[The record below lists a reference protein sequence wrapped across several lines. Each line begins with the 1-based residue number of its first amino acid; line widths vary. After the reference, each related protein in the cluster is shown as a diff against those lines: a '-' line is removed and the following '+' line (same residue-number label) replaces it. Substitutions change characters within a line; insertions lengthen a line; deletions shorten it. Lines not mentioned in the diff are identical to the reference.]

1 MNSREIKEV
10 VNQVLSQGFQLRP
23 EALLI
28 LEDIQDTID
37 VSKVLNQV
45 INFKLHLDENDFLI
59 TDKDFT
65 RFLPLSDVHLE
76 RDGERSQVPV
86 KRVNPEFEV
95 LQDPTENISPLN
107 ASEGFQ
113 TLFTSRYKK
122 LLRVLMQ
129 RPDSHQIQKISSLD
143 KGRPN
148 TIFKVAG
155 LVSNREM
162 RRKQIELTIDDDTD
176 SITVLGLNDEI
187 RKNYV

>member
-1 MNSREIKEV
+1 MIACMNRREIKEV

-86 KRVNPEFEV
+86 KRSVP
-95 LQDPTENISPLN
+95 
-107 ASEGFQ
+107 G
-113 TLFTSRYKK
+113 
-122 LLRVLMQ
+122 
-129 RPDSHQIQKISSLD
+129 
-143 KGRPN
+143 
-148 TIFKVAG
+148 
-155 LVSNREM
+155 
-162 RRKQIELTIDDDTD
+162 
-176 SITVLGLNDEI
+176 
-187 RKNYV
+187 